1 MKLLFPGAGLISGFL
16 LGHGSELPV
25 DLLILMGTIVLA
37 YAGVAAIEFRRH
49 VPSSSASLRRSAP
62 TSHHA

>member
-1 MKLLFPGAGLISGFL
+1 
-16 LGHGSELPV
+16 
-25 DLLILMGTIVLA
+25 MGTIVLA